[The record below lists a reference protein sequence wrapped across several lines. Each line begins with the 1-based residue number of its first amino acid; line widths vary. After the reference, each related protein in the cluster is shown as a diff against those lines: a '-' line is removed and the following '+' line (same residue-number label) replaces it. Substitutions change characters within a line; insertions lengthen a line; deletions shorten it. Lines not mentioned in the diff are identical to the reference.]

1 MRVVL
6 LGPPG
11 SGKGTHGKRLGDA
24 LGVPVISTGDIL
36 REAIAQQTRLGQA
49 AQADVK
55 AGRLVADETVLG
67 LIETRLQLTDAK
79 NGFIL
84 DGFPRTVAQ
93 ADGLKQILNSS
104 GSGSGGAAID
114 HVVNLRVPN
123 ETLVERLANRW
134 TCGSCGAIYNTKT
147 APPKQAGVC
156 DRCGGALKQRDDDRP
171 EAVRTRLEVYAR
183 DTAPLVAYYEREG
196 KLRNVDAVG
205 APEAVYAAIGKALGK
220 VTA

>member
-11 SGKGTHGKRLGDA
+11 SGKGTHGTRLGEA
-24 LGVPVISTGDIL
+24 LRVPVISTGEIL
-36 REAIAQQTRLGQA
+36 REAIAQETRLGQA

-67 LIETRLQLTDAK
+67 LIETRLQLTDAR

-93 ADGLKQILNSS
+93 ADGLKRIL
-104 GSGSGGAAID
+104 GGATID
-114 HVVNLRVPN
+114 HVVNLKVPA
-123 ETLVERLANRW
+123 ETVVERLSNRW
-134 TCGSCGAIYNTKT
+134 LCGSCGAIYNTKT
-147 APPKQAGVC
+147 APPRAAGVC
-156 DRCGGALKQRDDDRP
+156 DRCGETLKQRDDDRP

-196 KLRNVDAVG
+196 KLRNVDAAG
-205 APEAVYAAIGKALGK
+205 APADVYAAIGRALGK
-220 VTA
+220 VAA

>member
-11 SGKGTHGKRLGDA
+11 SGKGTHGKRLGEA

-84 DGFPRTVAQ
+84 DGFPRTTAQ
-93 ADGLKQILNSS
+93 ADGLKKILGGSS
-104 GSGSGGAAID
+104 VD
-114 HVVNLRVPN
+114 HAVNLEVPA
-123 ETLVERLANRW
+123 ETVVERLSNRW
-134 TCGSCGAIYNTKT
+134 LCGSCGAIYNTKT
-147 APPKQAGVC
+147 ALPKQAGVC

-183 DTAPLVAYYEREG
+183 DTAPLVAYYQREG
-196 KLRNVDAVG
+196 KLRNVDASG
-205 APEAVYAAIGKALGK
+205 DPEKVYAAIGRALGM
-220 VTA
+220 VRA

>member
-1 MRVVL
+1 
-6 LGPPG
+6 
-11 SGKGTHGKRLGDA
+11 
-24 LGVPVISTGDIL
+24 VPVISTGDIL

-84 DGFPRTVAQ
+84 EGFPRTTAQ
-93 ADGLKQILNSS
+93 ADGLKRILKAS
-104 GSGSGGAAID
+104 GDSAAID

-134 TCGSCGAIYNTKT
+134 TCGSCGAIFNTKT

-156 DRCGGALKQRDDDRP
+156 DRCGGELKQRDDDRP
-171 EAVRTRLEVYAR
+171 EAVRTRLEAR
-183 DTAPLVAYYEREG
+183 LEG
-196 KLRNVDAVG
+196 EPVEVEAFTLRG
-205 APEAVYAAIGKALGK
+205 AGCLYDLVYAAPPARFAAGHPAFQAFVASFAPHQGPQP
-220 VTA
+220 